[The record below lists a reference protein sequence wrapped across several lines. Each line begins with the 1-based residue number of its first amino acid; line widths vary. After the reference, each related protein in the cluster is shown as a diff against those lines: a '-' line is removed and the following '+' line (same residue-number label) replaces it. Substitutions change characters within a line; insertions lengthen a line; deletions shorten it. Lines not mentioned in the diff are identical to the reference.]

1 MEKPIR
7 SKKQVLFLEIVAIIL
22 VFAGFGAMALCEK
35 LQLSGLGDFWFPV
48 GGIGAL
54 ALFGIIAIVLL
65 FSVRK
70 DAIAYE
76 IEAKEQKLDALPFQ
90 SLMGLFPGSVQ
101 QRLLAQN
108 FKDVGDGFLRKKV
121 FSALKDSI
129 CYYVKCVDS
138 ISIKDAFTQTMEE
151 IETRDE
157 SGNVC
162 LLLFVSQSKIQK
174 SDLEELRDL
183 SKFYLVTETTIPM
196 PGWKTCLP
204 ILVDSSTNE
213 GRFLDTNKKYP
224 ISIYTH
230 GCKLLNKIF
239 S

>member
-7 SKKQVLFLEIVAIIL
+7 SKKQILFLEIVAIIL
-22 VFAGFGAMALCEK
+22 LFASLGAMIVCGILK
-35 LQLSGLGDFWFPV
+35 DNGYGDFWWPLV
-48 GGIGAL
+48 GLTSCLVL
-54 ALFGIIAIVLL
+54 AFSSIALL
-65 FSVRK
+65 FYIRK

-76 IEAKEQKLDALPFQ
+76 IEAKEKKLDALPLQ

-101 QRLLAQN
+101 QRLLVQN

-138 ISIKDAFTQTMEE
+138 VSIKDAFTKAMEE
-151 IETRDE
+151 IEKRDE

-162 LLLFVSQSKIQK
+162 LLLFVSQKKIQD

-204 ILVDSSTNE
+204 ILIDSSTNE

-224 ISIYTH
+224 VSIYTH